1 MKKILSILAILFILV
16 GCGSSKSVIST
27 DKAPA
32 AIGPYNQA
40 IVYGDTIYCSGQ
52 IGIDPS
58 SNEFIGGDIVA
69 QTNQVF
75 SNIKGLLEASGSDLS
90 KVLKCTVFLADIN
103 DFSTVNEIYAEY
115 FEGTDYP
122 ARSAVEVSN
131 LPKGALI
138 EIEVI
143 ASK

>member
-1 MKKILSILAILFILV
+1 MKKILLVLVVLLTLV
-16 GCGSSKSVIST
+16 GCSSSKKVIST
-27 DKAPA
+27 DKAPQ

-40 IVYGDTIYCSGQ
+40 IVHDDTIYCSGQ
-52 IGIDPS
+52 IAIDPET
-58 SNEFIGGDIVA
+58 NEFIGGDIVA

-75 SNIKGLLEASGSDLS
+75 KNIIALLDACGSDLS
-90 KVLKCTVFLADIN
+90 KVVKCNVFLKDIN
-103 DFSTVNEIYAEY
+103 DFNTVNEIYASY

-122 ARSAVEVSN
+122 ARSAVEVGN

-143 ASK
+143 AIK